1 MGPTQLSTQCVDY
14 LLVWKGLGE
23 THHVEEVRPAKPV
36 SKLNGQLSTQ
46 RVDYFFAVIGALFL
60 EDVRPNS
67 LPDLPIKQNQR
78 RIHRLGDTLAGVTD
92 QSAQIVEQLRPGN
105 RRRSFGR
112 SLFGPCDWLYLLRHA
127 AKSTGSAVFT
137 PVSVLNGLNQSS
149 RFLYS

>member
-23 THHVEEVRPAKPV
+23 THHVEEVRPAKTV

-78 RIHRLGDTLAGVTD
+78 RIHRLGDTRAGGTAL
-92 QSAQIVEQLRPGN
+92 SAQIVYEMAPGSPPEWFC
-105 RRRSFGR
+105 RGF
-112 SLFGPCDWLYLLRHA
+112 FVPC
-127 AKSTGSAVFT
+127 
-137 PVSVLNGLNQSS
+137 
-149 RFLYS
+149 